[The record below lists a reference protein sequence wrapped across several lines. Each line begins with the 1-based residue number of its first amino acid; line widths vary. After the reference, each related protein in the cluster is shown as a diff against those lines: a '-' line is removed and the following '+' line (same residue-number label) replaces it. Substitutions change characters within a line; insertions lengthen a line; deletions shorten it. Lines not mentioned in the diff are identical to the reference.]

1 MTDEGWLDPVLEK
14 LHYVPVPDD
23 EHVQVEDDSS
33 FHHDVERLI
42 TDGLGVD
49 PQEKRHSLETL
60 RREFVPLL
68 CDAVEQ
74 AETSEQ
80 SKKEAYEDKKAEF
93 FRSVVNRDE
102 HTYTI
107 IFPFHLGNNELN
119 DTVTV
124 LGHELKPADHTEL
137 ESGLESYTAHYSSKN
152 STETAD
158 RFREYDGEYWQLQIK
173 ARDSTFAYRRGIT
186 IFRYFYG
193 ILNHLLLRWKRPKWT
208 TAGEPAQKPA
218 PGLQLPAGVL
228 VYSATAAETRNE
240 PAQLT
245 INRESIS
252 KHAGHS
258 QILSEFKSLPQF
270 PPLDS
275 LTEAQERLYAAAIS
289 YQKGSGTA
297 NANDAFFA
305 FWRGLEVLALS
316 DQSSNEE
323 LVDRAQQIL
332 WSVSGPDL
340 GNPENR
346 RGNLWLEQSRL
357 LDAMNSLDDL
367 RNTMVHE
374 GPDVEIQPIDVV
386 AVKTLLDAYFD
397 VYFEYW
403 DMVGEQNFK
412 KLLDGLVLSPDE
424 RSERVTELEEQ
435 IDILREANEF
445 DTQRTHAGYEDDT
458 WMLPV
463 PDY

>member
-137 ESGLESYTAHYSSKN
+137 ESGLESYTAHYSSKL
-152 STETAD
+152 
-158 RFREYDGEYWQLQIK
+158 Y
-173 ARDSTFAYRRGIT
+173 RDSG
-186 IFRYFYG
+186 
-193 ILNHLLLRWKRPKWT
+193 P
-208 TAGEPAQKPA
+208 
-218 PGLQLPAGVL
+218 
-228 VYSATAAETRNE
+228 
-240 PAQLT
+240 
-245 INRESIS
+245 
-252 KHAGHS
+252 
-258 QILSEFKSLPQF
+258 
-270 PPLDS
+270 
-275 LTEAQERLYAAAIS
+275 
-289 YQKGSGTA
+289 
-297 NANDAFFA
+297 
-305 FWRGLEVLALS
+305 
-316 DQSSNEE
+316 
-323 LVDRAQQIL
+323 
-332 WSVSGPDL
+332 VS
-340 GNPENR
+340 
-346 RGNLWLEQSRL
+346 
-357 LDAMNSLDDL
+357 
-367 RNTMVHE
+367 
-374 GPDVEIQPIDVV
+374 
-386 AVKTLLDAYFD
+386 
-397 VYFEYW
+397 
-403 DMVGEQNFK
+403 
-412 KLLDGLVLSPDE
+412 
-424 RSERVTELEEQ
+424 
-435 IDILREANEF
+435 
-445 DTQRTHAGYEDDT
+445 
-458 WMLPV
+458 
-463 PDY
+463 